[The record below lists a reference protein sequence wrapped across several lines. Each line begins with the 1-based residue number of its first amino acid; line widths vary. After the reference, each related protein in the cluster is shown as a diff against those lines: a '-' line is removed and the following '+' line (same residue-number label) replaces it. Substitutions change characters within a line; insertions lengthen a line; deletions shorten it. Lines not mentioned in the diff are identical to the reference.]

1 MSDDT
6 EIKNTDIPSSK
17 RRINRTVIVAIGGLV
32 LIIAVAVVG
41 WMLLRSRSTG
51 AGRPVPA
58 PREMLAEQPSTPIAE
73 ELTIT
78 IAPEVMQRA
87 GIKIE
92 PVGEQ
97 VSTDAASS
105 AVTTGIVQANA
116 YRATPVVSLVGGI

>member
-6 EIKNTDIPSSK
+6 ELENTKVPSAR
-17 RRINRTVIVAIGGLV
+17 RRINRTVIVAVAGMI

-41 WMLLRSRSTG
+41 WTILRSRWDG

-58 PREMLAEQPSTPIAE
+58 PREMPAEQTSTPTTE
-73 ELTIT
+73 EPTVT
-78 IAPEVMQRA
+78 VAPEVIQRA

-92 PVGEQ
+92 AVGEQ
-97 VSTDAASS
+97 VSSETASS

-116 YRATPVVSLVGGI
+116 YRATPVRQE